1 MSLMEVGL
9 IVENGSFVPQN
20 LAADVSTAGTQVFE
34 LIGFMILAAIA
45 VGILYAIWLLLT
57 QGN

>member
-1 MSLMEVGL
+1 MEVGL